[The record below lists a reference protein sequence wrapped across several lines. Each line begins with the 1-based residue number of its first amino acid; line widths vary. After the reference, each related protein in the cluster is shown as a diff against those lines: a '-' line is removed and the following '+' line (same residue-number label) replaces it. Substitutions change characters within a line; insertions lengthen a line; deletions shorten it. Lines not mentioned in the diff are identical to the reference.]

1 MWHFGCHHLSWMCT
15 RKLQQRSDAQKPRTN
30 CRSVSVSAK
39 PPWRVRA
46 GSCTCLYMRIRSDTL
61 FLFSNCVCCTC
72 EENKC
77 QLYTRALGL
86 ASKRSLFPCVRETLT
101 WFKYHHEDSCDLLWA
116 AVNSVFNRS
125 AWVLDLSVI
134 SWTTEVSPIF
144 NRFQTRLNQHRWV
157 WPKIW
162 SWDPKILEQNYWE
175 PSALHQNWN
184 RTRSPVLDF
193 QCKKR
198 QETVNI

>member
-15 RKLQQRSDAQKPRTN
+15 RKLQQRSDAQKPRTT

-46 GSCTCLYMRIRSDTL
+46 ASCTRLCMRIRSDAL

-86 ASKRSLFPCVRETLT
+86 ASTRSLFPCVQETLT
-101 WFKYHHEDSCDLLWA
+101 WFKYHHEDSCDRLWA
-116 AVNSVFNRS
+116 AVNSAFRS
-125 AWVLDLSVI
+125 APESSTSLWFH
-134 SWTTEVSPIF
+134 ERPIF
-144 NRFQTRLNQHRWV
+144 SRFQTRLNQNRWL

-193 QCKKR
+193 QRKKR
-198 QETVNI
+198 QETVNL